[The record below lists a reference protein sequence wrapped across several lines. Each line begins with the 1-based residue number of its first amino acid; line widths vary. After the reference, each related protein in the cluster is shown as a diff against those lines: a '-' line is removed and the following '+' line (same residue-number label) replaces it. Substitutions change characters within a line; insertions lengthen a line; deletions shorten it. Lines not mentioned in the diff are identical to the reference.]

1 MMFDIAQID
10 MPQVIFW
17 NLKLHNGFP
26 VSTIHDYTKILMI
39 SGFNENQL
47 SIFNSVDTKNIK
59 KDNTKVNR
67 TYNLLF
73 DILNNKRY
81 SVVNKEVVNILL
93 L

>member
-1 MMFDIAQID
+1 
-10 MPQVIFW
+10 
-17 NLKLHNGFP
+17 
-26 VSTIHDYTKILMI
+26 MI